1 MLQKFTAWLFVFAA
15 ILSSAHSA
23 RADIVATTTISFD
36 PVTVDGDTF
45 DSLVM
50 DWSTPVMSGIINES
64 ALTALTFSIFNG
76 DALVYQDIA
85 IENGVEQPIG
95 GVARGPGDI
104 EFHFDI
110 DSMILIP
117 NPINERSW
125 DNDHD
130 VRQYQGVG
138 TNWNVYAA
146 TDRPSAFFD
155 KTIGNDFRGRAEA
168 PFSQSTVL
176 AVPEPSSVGVLAAIG
191 FVFLARRRR

>member
-1 MLQKFTAWLFVFAA
+1 MPHKSTVVLFIFAA
-15 ILSSAHSA
+15 ILSSAQNA

-36 PVTVDGDTF
+36 PVTLDGDTF

-64 ALTALTFSIFNG
+64 ALSTLTFSMFNG
-76 DALVYQDIA
+76 NALVYQDIA
-85 IENGVEQPIG
+85 IQNGVEQPIG

-110 DSMILIP
+110 DSMMLIP
-117 NPINERSW
+117 NPLNERSW
-125 DNDHD
+125 DNDHE

-155 KTIGNDFRGRAEA
+155 KTIGSDFRGRVEA
-168 PFSQSTVL
+168 PYLQSTVF
-176 AVPEPSSVGVLAAIG
+176 AVPEPSSVGLLATVAFG
-191 FVFLARRRR
+191 FLARRRR